1 MSTPGPPV
9 SREGRRGEIEFDALE
24 LDQSTHSRRMFCS
37 WEDAGWR
44 SLLLRRFDDDPVAE
58 DVVVPPSDDQQLVL
72 MMSGRVT
79 IESGADGRWR
89 NARYVPGSIGMTAP
103 HRPSRLRWRST
114 SPEPISRLHVHLPG
128 RVLRRAADEMWPGEA
143 LQADSLALTDPVL
156 TQMMLA
162 LANAAAA
169 RAPDLY
175 AESAAEF
182 LAVHILVHHS
192 GRLLPPAPQREDAR
206 VRRVLD
212 FMRENLHRHLT
223 LAEFA
228 REAGLSTFHFLRVF
242 KAVTGRTP
250 HRHLTE
256 LRVETARRHLENG
269 SLPVGEIAYLCGF
282 SSPAHLSTVFTRTV
296 GTSPSAYRRQR
307 QA

>member
-1 MSTPGPPV
+1 MS
-9 SREGRRGEIEFDALE
+9 EFDALE
-24 LDQSTHSRRMFCS
+24 LDQTAHSRRMFCS

-58 DVVVPPSDDQQLVL
+58 DVEVPPSDDQQLVL
-72 MMSGRVT
+72 LMSGRIA

-89 NARYVPGSIGMTAP
+89 GARYAPGSIGLTAP
-103 HRPSRLRWRST
+103 NRLTRLRWRST
-114 SPEPISRLHVHLPG
+114 SPEPISRLHIHLPG
-128 RVLRRAADEMWPGEA
+128 RVLRRVAEEVCPREA
-143 LQADSLALTDPVL
+143 PKADSLALTDPVL

-169 RAPDLY
+169 GAPDLY
-175 AESAAEF
+175 AETAAEF
-182 LAVHILVHHS
+182 LAVHILVHHT
-192 GRLLPPAPQREDAR
+192 GRFLPPSPRHEDVR
-206 VRRVLD
+206 IRRVLD
-212 FMRENLHRHLT
+212 FMRDNLHQNLD
-223 LAEFA
+223 LAEMA

-242 KAVTGRTP
+242 KATTGRTP

-256 LRVETARRHLENG
+256 LRVEAARRHLENG
-269 SLPVGEIAYLCGF
+269 SLPVSEIAYLCGF

-307 QA
+307 RA

>member
-1 MSTPGPPV
+1 VT
-9 SREGRRGEIEFDALE
+9 EFDALD
-24 LDQSTHSRRMFCS
+24 LDESAHSRRMFCS

-72 MMSGRVT
+72 MMSGRVA

-89 NARYVPGSIGMTAP
+89 GAQYAPGSVGLTAP
-103 HRPSRLRWRST
+103 HRLTRLRWRST
-114 SPEPISRLHVHLPG
+114 SPESISRLHIRLPG
-128 RVLRRAADEMWPGEA
+128 RVLRRVAHEMCPGEA
-143 LQADSLALTDPVL
+143 PRADSLAVTDPVL

-169 RAPDLY
+169 GAPDLY

-182 LAVHILVHHS
+182 LAVHILVHHT
-192 GRLLPPAPQREDAR
+192 GRFLPPAPRHEDVR
-206 VRRVLD
+206 IRRVLD
-212 FMRENLHRHLT
+212 FIRDNVHQKLT
-223 LAEFA
+223 LAEMA

-242 KAVTGRTP
+242 KAETGRTP

-256 LRVETARRHLENG
+256 LRVETARHHLENG
-269 SLPVGEIAYLCGF
+269 SLPVSEIAYLCGF

-307 QA
+307 RA